1 MTPIMIYLTK
11 GSNNSGTQSPHEKD
25 IQKLFSPKFLN
36 NLTYP
41 GWQKDKDTLKQR
53 TPMMWFLSYA
63 NTSIKET
70 LVKM

>member
-1 MTPIMIYLTK
+1 MVYLTK
-11 GSNNSGTQSPHEKD
+11 GSNNSHEKD
-25 IQKLFSPKFLN
+25 IKKLFSPKFLN
-36 NLTYP
+36 NLTYS

-63 NTSIKET
+63 NTSIKSA